1 MSIKIS
7 RFEADNFKRLRHV
20 ELTPDGT
27 MQVIGGRNA
36 QGKTSVLD
44 AWVMALQYATG
55 KKVNF
60 KPVRDGE
67 ERATVKLELS
77 EGEVVK
83 FNLTHSFTP
92 DGKHD
97 VKLESPDG
105 ARFSSPQKMLDEIVG
120 RLSFDPLAFANAP
133 DKEQLTTL
141 LSVVELGD
149 FNVDANAG
157 KRQTAYEARTEVNR
171 RVKDLEGQIK
181 DLQVPPADLPE
192 QEISSGEVLA
202 QLQAAQEQN
211 TNRETVERQLLNIN
225 AEVEDLRER
234 LMRAIAV
241 QTERQAEYDALPPYV
256 DVSQFQTQL
265 ANLEQTNA
273 RIREGIDRANKVRN
287 LDAVKAESAALTAQ
301 IETLDKEKADAL
313 TAAKL
318 PLDGLGF
325 TDEGVTYQGQPFSQA
340 SGAEQL
346 RVSLAIAMAL
356 NPTLRVIRVADASLL
371 DADNL
376 KLVEAMAAENDF
388 QIWLEV
394 VGDAGG
400 IGVVIEDGQVAS

>member
-7 RFEADNFKRLRHV
+7 RFEAENFKRLRHV

-97 VKLESPDG
+97 IKLESPEG

-133 DKEQLTTL
+133 DKEQLATL

-157 KRQTAYEARTEVNR
+157 KRQSAYEARTEVNR

-181 DLQVPPADLPE
+181 VLQVPPADLPE

-202 QLQAAQEQN
+202 QLQAAQEL
-211 TNRETVERQLLNIN
+211 NRARHDALNGVAVADATVERLR
-225 AEVEDLRER
+225 AE
-234 LMRAIAV
+234 LMDAIAH
-241 QTERQAEYDALPPYV
+241 QSAAHALLDTLPSAV
-256 DVSQFQTQL
+256 DEAQFSTQL
-265 ANLEQTNA
+265 AGLEQTNA
-273 RIREGIDRANKVRN
+273 RIREGIDRATKVRN
-287 LDAVKAESAALTAQ
+287 LEAVQAESAALTAQ
-301 IETLDKEKADAL
+301 IEALDQEKSDAL
-313 TAAKL
+313 AAAKL

-371 DADNL
+371 DQDNL

-394 VGDAGG
+394 VGDAAGV
-400 IGVVIEDGQVAS
+400 GVVIEDGQVAS

>member
-83 FNLTHSFTP
+83 FNLTHTFTP

-120 RLSFDPLAFANAP
+120 SLSFDPLAFANAP
-133 DKEQLTTL
+133 EKEQLTTL
-141 LSVVELGD
+141 LSVVDLGD
-149 FNVDANAG
+149 FNVDANSG

-181 DLQVPPADLPE
+181 DLQVPPADLPL
-192 QEISSGEVLA
+192 QEISSGEVLE
-202 QLQAAQEQN
+202 QLQQAQES
-211 TNRETVERQLLNIN
+211 NRCREDAELNLTAAN
-225 AEVEDLRER
+225 AEVERLRAQ
-234 LMRAIAV
+234 LMDAIAH
-241 QTERQAEYDALPPYV
+241 QSASQQAYDEAPTYI
-256 DVSQFQTQL
+256 DVAQFQTQL

-287 LDAVKAESAALTAQ
+287 LEAVQAESAALTAQ
-301 IETLDKEKADAL
+301 IEALDKAKADAL
-313 TAAKL
+313 AAAKL

-325 TDEGVTYQGQPFSQA
+325 TNEGVTYQGQPFSQA

-376 KLVEAMAAENDF
+376 KLVEAMAAEHDF

-400 IGVVIEDGQVAS
+400 VGVIIEDGQVA

>member
-27 MQVIGGRNA
+27 MQVISGRNA

-83 FNLTHSFTP
+83 FNLTHTFTP

-97 VKLESPDG
+97 IKLESPEG
-105 ARFSSPQKMLDEIVG
+105 ARFSSPQRMLDEIVG
-120 RLSFDPLAFANAP
+120 RLSFDPLAFSSAP
-133 DKEQLTTL
+133 DKEQLATL
-141 LSVVELGD
+141 LSVVDLGD
-149 FNVDANAG
+149 FNTDANTG
-157 KRQTAYEARTEVNR
+157 KRLSTYEARTGVNGR
-171 RVKDLEGQIK
+171 IKDLEGQVK

-192 QEISSGEVLA
+192 QVVSSAEVLE
-202 QLQAAQEQN
+202 QLRAAQD
-211 TNRETVERQLLNIN
+211 TNAWREKTGRAL
-225 AEVEDLRER
+225 AETSTLVEDLRAR
-234 LMRAIAV
+234 LMTAIEE
-241 QTERQAEYDALPPYV
+241 QTQLQNDLAALPPYV

-273 RIREGIDRANKVRN
+273 LIREGIDRANKVRN
-287 LDAVKAESAALTAQ
+287 LDALKAESAALTAQ
-301 IETLDKEKADAL
+301 IEALDQEKADAL
-313 TAAKL
+313 AAAKL

-325 TDEGVTYQGQPFSQA
+325 TEDGVTYQGQPLSQA

-400 IGVVIEDGQVAS
+400 VGVVIEDGQVA